1 MGSINRIEV
10 VNLPNLLTFSRV
22 PILFLIT
29 GLLYM
34 QFPWASTAAFI
45 FFIIGAL
52 TDWADGYLARKL
64 GLVSNFGKLMDAL
77 TDKIFVL
84 GLFLVLLVR
93 DVLPAWAL
101 PFLLIMLSREFIVTG
116 LRLVAASNGT
126 VLAAEKSGKQKTV
139 LQILC
144 LALLLL
150 AEALAADFQFIPYD
164 AVNGLVAV
172 GKFCFVL
179 AAALTLSSGIQ
190 YLVKY
195 WKLFTGESH
204 SSGSDPS

>member
-1 MGSINRIEV
+1 MGSIDRIAD

-34 QFPWASTAAFI
+34 QFPWASTTAFI

-93 DVLPAWAL
+93 EMLPAWAL

-172 GKFCFVL
+172 GKICFVL

-204 SSGSDPS
+204 SSGPNPS